1 MTLENFNYRTDPL
14 FLRNRFSANADKY
27 GIPVVPKSQFV
38 NYELQ
43 DLRLLRFDQ
52 VKKDNGAHADRM
64 VHFFLYDYLFESLW
78 KNPEPF
84 VEDLSKYLGVLTPDF
99 SMYIEMPVAV
109 QLYNTFR
116 NRWCGAYL
124 KSKGLRVVPTISWGI
139 EESFD
144 FCFAGVPKG
153 SAVAVSTYMFHAH
166 NNHAEQKDLFMRGYQ
181 EMLRQIEPE
190 HIICY
195 SEPFKEMTGNI
206 IYIDY
211 DLSSWKHM
219 EDDAVKSSRVKHI
232 IGYAGSLNKPIITK
246 TGFVMKGGGSAYGG
260 EWVPKDANS
269 ERLLG
274 EPNSSAE
281 NRVENPNGS
290 YNVKDNY
297 DENGHATLERQ
308 YTDHGKPFAHSNP
321 HDHKIDWSNGK
332 PEFSGPIN
340 YFDGNIP
347 ELKNFKSGD
356 ILMKENN
363 KSIYN
368 PDDHKFENL
377 SEFKFYLSC
386 GANVGFKYNNTE
398 YGIEGHNNSF
408 DIWIYYGGD
417 VVTGITLDEVLNYKL
432 DGVKIKDLILTAEI
446 TERIL

>member
-14 FLRNRFSANADKY
+14 FLRNQFSAHADKF
-27 GIPVVPKSQFV
+27 GIPIIPKSQFV

-52 VKKDNGAHADRM
+52 VKKDNGAHANRM

-84 VEDLSKYLGVLTPDF
+84 VEDLSKYLGVMTPDF
-99 SMYIEMPVAV
+99 SMYIEMPVSV

-116 NRWCGAYL
+116 NRWCGTYL
-124 KSKGLRVVPTISWGI
+124 KSKGLRVVPTINWGT

-206 IYIDY
+206 IYVDY

-219 EDDAVKSSRVKHI
+219 NDDIVKDSGIKHI
-232 IGYAGSLNKPIITK
+232 VGYTSCLNKPVITK

-260 EWVPKDANS
+260 EWVPKNANE
-269 ERLLG
+269 ERFYG
-274 EPNSSAE
+274 KPNSIE
-281 NRVENPNGS
+281 KHHVDTKKGGYDVDVR
-290 YNVKDNY
+290 YDN
-297 DENGHATLERQ
+297 DGRADFERD
-308 YTDHGKPFAHSNP
+308 YTDHGKPHTHSNP
-321 HDHKIDWSNGK
+321 HDHTVDWS
-332 PEFSGPIN
+332 SGSPNPSSPIN
-340 YFDGNIP
+340 HYDGVIP
-347 ELKNFKSGD
+347 ELKKFSLGD
-356 ILMKENN
+356 TIMKNN
-363 KSIYN
+363 VYN
-368 PDDHKFENL
+368 PDDYKFESL
-377 SEFKFYLSC
+377 SEFKMYLST
-386 GANVGFKYNNTE
+386 GWNIGFEYNGTE
-398 YGIEGHNNSF
+398 YGIEGHDNSF

-417 VVTGITLDEVLNYKL
+417 IATGITLDEVLEYKL

-446 TERIL
+446 TERPF